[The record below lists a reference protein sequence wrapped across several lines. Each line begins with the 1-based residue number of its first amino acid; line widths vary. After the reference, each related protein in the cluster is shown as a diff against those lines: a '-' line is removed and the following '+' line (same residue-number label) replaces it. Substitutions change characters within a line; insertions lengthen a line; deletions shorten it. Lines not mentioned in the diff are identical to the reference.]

1 MRGRILAAL
10 ATVAVASAV
19 LQTHAQA
26 QAPVTVTWSTLAG
39 GGPAV
44 SDVYRALTQQFERQ
58 TPGVRINLQVL
69 PGTSGEQYNRYV
81 TLFAAKDTSVD
92 VISIDVIWPAPM
104 VAAGWLAP
112 LDQWFTADKREV
124 FLPGAI
130 RANIIAGKIYGVP
143 WYTDAGLLY
152 YRKDLLAKYNAKVPA
167 TWEEMIITAQRIT
180 EGEKNPQLAGFLF
193 QGAKIEALADFFY
206 EVLWSSGG
214 DVLDPAGKVIV
225 DNAKGIAAVNFI
237 LDLVRKSHVTP
248 AGVAT
253 LATDDTRVA
262 FQDGRAVFLRNWTY
276 AYDLFQGSGSKV
288 AGQVGIAPL
297 PKGAAGRSASTLGG
311 WQLAISAFSRNKETA
326 WKFIEFMT
334 GRVAE
339 KSMAMQVSTVPTR
352 KDIFDDPEVKRRAP
366 QSPDMLKA
374 VLSATPRAQIADYPK
389 MSAIIQ
395 ANLQAALTN
404 QIPSDE
410 AVKRMARE
418 IRALLTQ

>member
-10 ATVAVASAV
+10 AAVALAGAL
-19 LQTHAQA
+19 LQPHAQA
-26 QAPVTVTWSTLAG
+26 QAQVTVTWSTLAT
-39 GGPAV
+39 GGPVV
-44 SDVYRALTQQFERQ
+44 SDVYRALALQFERQ
-58 TPGVRINLQVL
+58 NPGARVNLQIL

-81 TLFAAKDTSVD
+81 TLFAAKDASVD

-112 LDQWFTADKREV
+112 LDQWFTGDKREV

-130 RANIIAGKIYGVP
+130 RANTIGGKIYGVP

-167 TWEEMIITAQRIT
+167 TWDEMIATAQRVT

-214 DVLDPAGKVIV
+214 DVLDPNGKVIV
-225 DNAKGIAAVNFI
+225 DNAKGVAAMNFI
-237 LDLVRKSHVTP
+237 LDLVRKTRVTP
-248 AGVAT
+248 PGVAT
-253 LATDDTRVA
+253 LATDDTRAA

-276 AYDLFQGSGSKV
+276 AYDLFQSSGSKV

-297 PKGAAGRSASTLGG
+297 PKGPAGRSASTLGG
-311 WQLAISAFSRNKETA
+311 WQLAISAFSRNKEVA

-334 GRVAE
+334 GRIAE
-339 KSMAMQVSTVPTR
+339 KSMALQVSTVPTR

-374 VLSATPRAQIADYPK
+374 CLSATPRAQIADYPK

-404 QIPSDE
+404 QIPGDE

>member
-10 ATVAVASAV
+10 VAVAVAGAV
-19 LQTHAQA
+19 LPALAQTT
-26 QAPVTVTWSTLAG
+26 VTVTWSTLAT
-39 GGPAV
+39 GGPVV
-44 SDVYRALTQQFERQ
+44 SDVYRALAQQFERQ
-58 TPGVRINLQVL
+58 NPGVRVNLQIQ

-81 TLFAAKDTSVD
+81 TLFAAKDASVD
-92 VISIDVIWPAPM
+92 VLSIDVIWPAPM
-104 VAAGWLAP
+104 VAAGWLVP
-112 LDQWFTADKREV
+112 LDQWFTAGKREV

-130 RANIIAGKIYGVP
+130 RANTIGGKIYGVP

-167 TWEEMIITAQRIT
+167 TWDEMIATAQRIT

-214 DVLDPAGKVIV
+214 DVLDPSGKVIV
-225 DNAKGIAAVNFI
+225 DNAKGVAAVNFI
-237 LDLVRKSHVTP
+237 LDLVRKSHVAP
-248 AGVAT
+248 PGVAT
-253 LATDDTRVA
+253 LATDDTRAA

-311 WQLAISAFSRNKETA
+311 WQLAISAFSRNKEAA
-326 WKFIEFMT
+326 WRFIEFMT

-339 KSMAMQVSTVPTR
+339 KSMAMQASTVPTR
-352 KDIFDDPEVKRRAP
+352 KDIFDDPQVKRRAP
-366 QSPDMLKA
+366 QSPDMLNA

-404 QIPSDE
+404 QIPGDE

>member
-1 MRGRILAAL
+1 MKGRILAAL
-10 ATVAVASAV
+10 ATVVLSGAV
-19 LQTHAQA
+19 LQAHAQA
-26 QAPVTVTWSTLAG
+26 QAQVTVTWSTIAT
-39 GGPAV
+39 GGPVV
-44 SDVYRALTQQFERQ
+44 SDVYRALAQQFQRQ
-58 TPGVRINLQVL
+58 NPGVRVNLQIQ

-81 TLFAAKDTSVD
+81 TLFAAKDASVD
-92 VISIDVIWPAPM
+92 VLSIDVIWPAPM

-112 LDQWFTADKREV
+112 LDQWFPAGKREV

-130 RANIIAGKIYGVP
+130 RANTIGGKIYGVP

-167 TWEEMIITAQRIT
+167 TWDEMISTAQRIT
-180 EGEKNPQLAGFLF
+180 ESEKNPQLAGFLF

-214 DVLDPAGKVIV
+214 DVLDSSGKVIV
-225 DNAKGIAAVNFI
+225 DNAKGVAAVNYI

-248 AGVAT
+248 PGVAT
-253 LATDDTRVA
+253 LTTDDTRAA

-297 PKGAAGRSASTLGG
+297 PKGAAGLSASTLGG
-311 WQLAISAFSRNKETA
+311 WQLAISAYSRNKEAA
-326 WKFIEFMT
+326 WGFIEFMT

-339 KSMAMQVSTVPTR
+339 KSMALQASTVPTR

-374 VLSATPRAQIADYPK
+374 VLTATPRAQIADYPK

-404 QIPSDE
+404 QIPGDE

>member
-1 MRGRILAAL
+1 LAVL
-10 ATVAVASAV
+10 ATVALAGPA
-19 LQTHAQA
+19 LQAHAQA
-26 QAPVTVTWSTLAG
+26 QAQVTVTWSTLAT
-39 GGPAV
+39 GGPVV

-58 TPGVRINLQVL
+58 NPGVRVNLQIL

-81 TLFAAKDTSVD
+81 TLFAAKDASVD

-112 LDQWFTADKREV
+112 LDQWFTGNKREV

-130 RANIIAGKIYGVP
+130 RANIIGGKIYGVP

-167 TWEEMIITAQRIT
+167 TWDEMIATAQRIT

-206 EVLWSSGG
+206 EVLWSNGG
-214 DVLDPAGKVIV
+214 DVLDQSGKVIV
-225 DNAKGIAAVNFI
+225 DNPKGIAAVNFV

-248 AGVAT
+248 PGVAT
-253 LATDDTRVA
+253 LATDDTRAA

-311 WQLAISAFSRNKETA
+311 WQLAISAFSRNKEAA

-334 GRVAE
+334 SRVAE
-339 KSMAMQVSTVPTR
+339 KSMALQVSTVPTR

-366 QSPDMLKA
+366 QSPDMLNA
-374 VLSATPRAQIADYPK
+374 VLGAIPRAQIADYPK

-404 QIPSDE
+404 QIQGED